1 MSILEVFRSKFP
13 SLSMREAQSL
23 LEQDS
28 SIRLIDVRTPKEYAA
43 GHIPRSRNVPLDRIS
58 GISSVEPNK
67 DAKLFVYCLSGG
79 RSKSAC
85 SALVNMGYTNVTNIG
100 GISSWSMTTAS
111 FCPQPP
117 VISGSSC

>member
-13 SLSMREAQSL
+13 SISMREAQSL

-58 GISSVEPNK
+58 GISSVEPLYVY
-67 DAKLFVYCLSGG
+67 LFVLPSAAGAANRLAARLS
-79 RSKSAC
+79 
-85 SALVNMGYTNVTNIG
+85 IW
-100 GISSWSMTTAS
+100 GIPT
-111 FCPQPP
+111 
-117 VISGSSC
+117 

>member
-43 GHIPRSRNVPLDRIS
+43 GHIPRSRNYRLQGEKSLPFSPHGSWHLHKKTGKAAFPLRPPGKWDTINRGMS
-58 GISSVEPNK
+58 G
-67 DAKLFVYCLSGG
+67 D
-79 RSKSAC
+79 
-85 SALVNMGYTNVTNIG
+85 
-100 GISSWSMTTAS
+100 
-111 FCPQPP
+111 
-117 VISGSSC
+117 

>member
-43 GHIPRSRNVPLDRIS
+43 GHIPRSRNYRLQGEKSLPFSRTVHGIYTKKRARPLSPCGRLEN
-58 GISSVEPNK
+58 GI
-67 DAKLFVYCLSGG
+67 
-79 RSKSAC
+79 
-85 SALVNMGYTNVTNIG
+85 
-100 GISSWSMTTAS
+100 
-111 FCPQPP
+111 Q
-117 VISGSSC
+117 